1 MKTINIPPSAIPLNL
16 KHKKQRKLH
25 QSSEKENFF
34 KQVIKRKSYKQPKK
48 KRRNKE
54 KKRYII

>member
-48 KRRNKE
+48 K
-54 KKRYII
+54 KK